1 MTISTRVIVAN
12 EQEPSS
18 PLSARSGVTPI
29 LTTKNISARSTITSK
44 PSGTGGTSRNESSFE
59 SRLGAEG
66 RRGGSTVTCSRDAA
80 AATTSTDENNTR
92 SLRANAL
99 ADLRDS
105 ISTKDVLSAML
116 GQEPSEVTKL
126 REEEFK
132 KKNIHPP
139 LPPPL
144 APTPLTP
151 SSLVEVLTEDISRG
165 AKEIRQDIVENIIQS
180 DGIATTRVSE
190 GEADNSLSFRDIIN
204 TDYVPEEVSNAM
216 INMGII
222 KAPEVKPKTYWER
235 AEEMFA
241 VDGLTYKQRLIGCG
255 SCMAVGYLL
264 SFGSVFRINA
274 LLKGNPIPFVLTAT
288 LGNIVALCGSC
299 FLSGPRAQTKT
310 MFHKRRRLASCGYLA
325 SLFLTIVFAV
335 KTGMTGQKKI
345 MIALMAF
352 QYMSI
357 AVYCLSYVP
366 FLDEIIQ
373 VLYLKLR
380 KIVKGGNGEDG
391 DDEEEK
397 LPDFRMMV

>member
-1 MTISTRVIVAN
+1 MTISTRVIVAS
-12 EQEPSS
+12 EQEPSA
-18 PLSARSGVTPI
+18 PLSAHKSGVTI
-29 LTTKNISARSTITSK
+29 LTQKNISARVTITSK
-44 PSGTGGTSRNESSFE
+44 PSPTGSTSRNESSFE
-59 SRLGAEG
+59 SRLGAED
-66 RRGGSTVTCSRDAA
+66 RRGVSTVTCSRDAA
-80 AATTSTDENNTR
+80 AATTSPDTNDA
-92 SLRANAL
+92 SI
-99 ADLRDS
+99 ADLRNS

-116 GQEPSEVTKL
+116 GQEPSEVTRL
-126 REEEFK
+126 REEETK

-144 APTPLTP
+144 ALTPLTP

-165 AKEIRQDIVENIIQS
+165 AKEVRQDIVENIIRS
-180 DGIATTRVSE
+180 DGVATTRVSE
-190 GEADNSLSFRDIIN
+190 SKADNNLSFTDIIN
-204 TDYVPEEVSNAM
+204 TDYVPEEVSNVM

-222 KAPEVKPKTYWER
+222 KAPEVKPKTYWEQ

-310 MFHKRRRLASCGYLA
+310 MFRKRRRLASCGYLA
-325 SLFLTIVFAV
+325 SLFLTIAFAF
-335 KTGMTGQKKI
+335 KTGMIRQKQI

-352 QYMSI
+352 QYLSI

-380 KIVKGGNGEDG
+380 KIVKGRNGEED
-391 DDEEEK
+391 DDEEEEE
-397 LPDFRMMV
+397 LPDFRIMV